1 MDARKALELVQD
13 EVVKARDDFNVTSIH
28 PDNLLNLLDS
38 VRRQAEDQ
46 EPLEAHNREF
56 HRLNLEHQHASAQ
69 ELFRSTV
76 AAGQSAMKAALIVSG
91 GSAAA
96 LLAFAGSAW
105 SALKPDGIDFLAY
118 ALVLLAFALL
128 SSTVSV
134 GFTYLTQSSYMDGW
148 GEADDC
154 AADRRGDCFNF
165 ISCGLVIL
173 AYGLIFSAYVCAFFM
188 LREFNIV
195 PAIPIK

>member
-1 MDARKALELVQD
+1 MDAKQALELIRE
-13 EVVKARDDFNVTSIH
+13 EVVKSRDDFKVTSIH

-38 VRRQAEDQ
+38 VRKQAEDQ
-46 EPLEAHNREF
+46 EPLEAHHREF
-56 HRLNLEHQHASAQ
+56 HRLNLEHQHSSAQ
-69 ELFRSTV
+69 ELFRSV
-76 AAGQSAMKAALIVSG
+76 IAAGQSAMKAALIVSG

-105 SALKPDGIDFLAY
+105 SALKPEGIDFLAS
-118 ALVLLAFALL
+118 ALALLAFALL

-134 GFTYLTQSSYMDGW
+134 GFSYLTQSSYMDGW

-154 AADRRGDCFNF
+154 AADRRGDRFNF

-173 AYGLIFSAYVCAFFM
+173 AYVLIFSAYVCAFFM
-188 LREFNIV
+188 LHEFKIV

>member
-1 MDARKALELVQD
+1 MDARKALELVRE
-13 EVVKARDDFNVTSIH
+13 EVVKSRDDFKVTSIH

-38 VRRQAEDQ
+38 VRKQAEDQ

-56 HRLNLEHQHASAQ
+56 HRLNLEYQHSSSQ
-69 ELFRSTV
+69 ELFRSTI

-96 LLAFAGSAW
+96 LLAFAGAAW
-105 SALKPDGIDFLAY
+105 SALKPEGIDFLAY
-118 ALVLLAFALL
+118 ALALLAFALL

-134 GFTYLTQSSYMDGW
+134 GFNYLTQSFYMDGW

-154 AADRRGDCFNF
+154 AADRWGDRFNR

-173 AYGLIFSAYVCAFFM
+173 AYLLIFSAYVCAFLM
-188 LREFNIV
+188 LHEFNIV
-195 PAIPIK
+195 PATPIK